1 LSEHEAKSKR
11 KSDNNN
17 KKLMLAVTFSQL
29 GAAWLAKPAVDAA
42 KPSRPPG
49 PVRLIISE
57 ADDIDTYR

>member
-29 GAAWLAKPAVDAA
+29 GAAWLAKPALKA
-42 KPSRPPG
+42 SR
-49 PVRLIISE
+49 
-57 ADDIDTYR
+57 